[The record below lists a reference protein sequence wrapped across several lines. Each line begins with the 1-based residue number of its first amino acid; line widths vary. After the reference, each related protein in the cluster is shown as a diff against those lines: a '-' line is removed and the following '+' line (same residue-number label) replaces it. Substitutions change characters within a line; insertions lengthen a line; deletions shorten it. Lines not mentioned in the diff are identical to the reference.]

1 MNDLERYNRDKAS
14 VMSMLKFILAV
25 GITVGLLYVGKI
37 VAVILIPFLIG
48 FLLAKT
54 SDIIAKPL
62 SKLFDKDAKKIR
74 PGRRKSTHTKTAL
87 VVYVILNIFVFIIIV
102 LTFIGLVYQA
112 NSLLVT
118 IADAAKSFKPSELLS
133 THILDRFSEAN
144 GGFLTEDMMESVQNS
159 ITDMGQTL
167 AKNIPQFVSGAFS
180 KLWKVVGNLPYGV
193 FVVICVILSGFYFI
207 NDAPAVLKFYVKNTP
222 NKTFRNRI
230 FTLLNELAV
239 MVFRVLGG
247 YLALFI
253 ITAFES
259 LIVFWIAGLHE
270 YAIVLCIITAL
281 IDFLPI
287 LGISATMIPMIIY
300 QICNGNYVSAGVLL
314 AGFIVMSIIRRFIE
328 PAILGKSL
336 KMHPLITLLAMA
348 AGVYVWGAVGFLLG
362 PVLAIIIIQVIKVF
376 EIDKMVGRYLS
387 GILDG
392 FMTSKDDKKGSKS
405 EKVKVAEEVSEE
417 AGEEATE
424 EETEETAEETAE
436 EDSPAEEA
444 EKAAPKK
451 AGKASKKK

>member
-37 VAVILIPFLIG
+37 VAIILVPFLIG

-87 VVYVILNIFVFIIIV
+87 VIYVILNIFVFIIIV

-118 IADAAKSFKPSELLS
+118 LADAAKSFKPSELFS
-133 THILDRFSEAN
+133 THILDRFSESN
-144 GGFLTEDMMESVQNS
+144 GGFLTDDMMASIESS
-159 ITDMGQTL
+159 IADMGQTL
-167 AKNIPQFVSGAFS
+167 AKNIPTFVSSAFS
-180 KLWKVVGNLPYGV
+180 KIWKLIGNLPYGV

-259 LIVFWIAGLHE
+259 LIVFWVAGLHE

-348 AGVYVWGAVGFLLG
+348 AGVYVWGPVGFLLG

-376 EIDKMVGRYLS
+376 EIDKSVGRYLS

-392 FMTSKDDKKGSKS
+392 FMTAKDGKDKKGGKS
-405 EKVKVAEEVSEE
+405 SGKDESSDDAEPEE
-417 AGEEATE
+417 LSE
-424 EETEETAEETAE
+424 EETVVTSDASEE
-436 EDSPAEEA
+436 
-444 EKAAPKK
+444 
-451 AGKASKKK
+451 

>member
-300 QICNGNYVSAGVLL
+300 QVCNGNYVSAGVLL

-392 FMTSKDDKKGSKS
+392 FMTSKDDKNKKGSKADKRDSSDAADTEAES
-405 EKVKVAEEVSEE
+405 EDEPAAEEAVSVET
-417 AGEEATE
+417 AEATE
-424 EETEETAEETAE
+424 
-436 EDSPAEEA
+436 
-444 EKAAPKK
+444 K
-451 AGKASKKK
+451 

>member
-37 VAVILIPFLIG
+37 VAIILVPFLIG

-87 VVYVILNIFVFIIIV
+87 VIYVILNIFVFIIIV

-118 IADAAKSFKPSELLS
+118 LADAAKSFKPSELFS
-133 THILDRFSEAN
+133 THILDRFNEAN
-144 GGFLTEDMMESVQNS
+144 GGFLTEDMMDSVQSS
-159 ITDMGQTL
+159 IADMGQTL
-167 AKNIPQFVSGAFS
+167 AKNIPTFVSSAFTKIW
-180 KLWKVVGNLPYGV
+180 KLIGNLPYGV

-259 LIVFWIAGLHE
+259 LIVFWVAGLHE

-300 QICNGNYVSAGVLL
+300 QICNGNYVSAGVLV

-348 AGVYVWGAVGFLLG
+348 AGVYVWGPVGFLLG

-376 EIDKMVGRYLS
+376 EIDKSVGRYLS

-392 FMTSKDDKKGSKS
+392 FMTAKDGKDKKGGKS
-405 EKVKVAEEVSEE
+405 SGKDESSDDAEPEE
-417 AGEEATE
+417 LSE
-424 EETEETAEETAE
+424 EETVVTADTSEE
-436 EDSPAEEA
+436 
-444 EKAAPKK
+444 
-451 AGKASKKK
+451 

>member
-37 VAVILIPFLIG
+37 VAIILIPFLIG
-48 FLLAKT
+48 FILAKT

-118 IADAAKSFKPSELLS
+118 LADAAKSFKPTELFS
-133 THILDRFSEAN
+133 THILDRFSESN
-144 GGFLTEDMMESVQNS
+144 GGFLTDDMMASIESS
-159 ITDMGQTL
+159 IANMGQTL
-167 AKNIPQFVSGAFS
+167 AKNIPTFVSSAFS
-180 KLWKVVGNLPYGV
+180 KIWKLIGNLPYGV

-230 FTLLNELAV
+230 FTLLNELAI

-259 LIVFWIAGLHE
+259 LIVFWVAGLHE

-300 QICNGNYVSAGVLL
+300 QICNGNYVSAGVLV

-348 AGVYVWGAVGFLLG
+348 AGVYVWGPVGFLLG

-376 EIDKMVGRYLS
+376 EIDKSVGRYLS

-392 FMTSKDDKKGSKS
+392 FMTAKDGKDKKGGKS
-405 EKVKVAEEVSEE
+405 SGKDESSDDSEPEEDSEE
-417 AGEEATE
+417 ATVVTADASEE
-424 EETEETAEETAE
+424 
-436 EDSPAEEA
+436 
-444 EKAAPKK
+444 
-451 AGKASKKK
+451 

>member
-259 LIVFWIAGLHE
+259 LIVFWVAGLHV

-300 QICNGNYVSAGVLL
+300 QVCNGNYVSAGVLL

-392 FMTSKDDKKGSKS
+392 FMTSKDDKNKKGSKADKRDSADAADTEAES
-405 EKVKVAEEVSEE
+405 EDEPAAEEAVSV
-417 AGEEATE
+417 
-424 EETEETAEETAE
+424 ETAEA
-436 EDSPAEEA
+436 A
-444 EKAAPKK
+444 EK
-451 AGKASKKK
+451 

>member
-392 FMTSKDDKKGSKS
+392 FMTSKDDKNKKGSKADKRDSADAADTEAES
-405 EKVKVAEEVSEE
+405 EDEPAAEEAVSVET
-417 AGEEATE
+417 AEATE
-424 EETEETAEETAE
+424 
-436 EDSPAEEA
+436 
-444 EKAAPKK
+444 K
-451 AGKASKKK
+451 

>member
-37 VAVILIPFLIG
+37 VAIILIPFLIG

-392 FMTSKDDKKGSKS
+392 FMTSKDDKNKKGSKS
-405 EKVKVAEEVSEE
+405 DKRDSADAADTEAESEDEPAAEEAVSVET
-417 AGEEATE
+417 AEATE
-424 EETEETAEETAE
+424 
-436 EDSPAEEA
+436 
-444 EKAAPKK
+444 K
-451 AGKASKKK
+451 

>member
-87 VVYVILNIFVFIIIV
+87 VIYVILNIFVFIIIV

-118 IADAAKSFKPSELLS
+118 LADAAKSFKPSELFS

-144 GGFLTEDMMESVQNS
+144 GGFLTEDMMDSVQSS
-159 ITDMGQTL
+159 IADMGQTL
-167 AKNIPQFVSGAFS
+167 AKNIPTFVSGAFTKIW
-180 KLWKVVGNLPYGV
+180 KLIGNLPYWV

-259 LIVFWIAGLHE
+259 LIVFWVAGLHE

-300 QICNGNYVSAGVLL
+300 QVCNGNYVSAGVLL

-376 EIDKMVGRYLS
+376 EIDKTVGRYLS

-392 FMTSKDDKKGSKS
+392 FMTSKDGKTKKGSKADKGDS
-405 EKVKVAEEVSEE
+405 AEAADTE
-417 AGEEATE
+417 AEPEDEPEGESAS
-424 EETEETAEETAE
+424 EETASVETAE
-436 EDSPAEEA
+436 VT
-444 EKAAPKK
+444 EK
-451 AGKASKKK
+451 

>member
-37 VAVILIPFLIG
+37 VAIILIPFLIG

-87 VVYVILNIFVFIIIV
+87 VIYVILNIFVFIIIV

-118 IADAAKSFKPSELLS
+118 LADAAKSFKPSELFS
-133 THILDRFSEAN
+133 THILDRFSESN
-144 GGFLTEDMMESVQNS
+144 GGFLTDDMMASIESS
-159 ITDMGQTL
+159 IADMGQTL
-167 AKNIPQFVSGAFS
+167 AKNIPTFVSSAFTKIW
-180 KLWKVVGNLPYGV
+180 KLIGNLPYGV

-259 LIVFWIAGLHE
+259 LIVFWVAGLHE

-348 AGVYVWGAVGFLLG
+348 AGVYVWGPVGFLLG

-376 EIDKMVGRYLS
+376 EIDKSVGRYLS

-392 FMTSKDDKKGSKS
+392 FMTAKDGKDKKGGKS
-405 EKVKVAEEVSEE
+405 SGKDESSDDAEPEE
-417 AGEEATE
+417 LSE
-424 EETEETAEETAE
+424 EETVVTADASEE
-436 EDSPAEEA
+436 
-444 EKAAPKK
+444 
-451 AGKASKKK
+451 

>member
-37 VAVILIPFLIG
+37 VAIILVPFLIG

-87 VVYVILNIFVFIIIV
+87 VIYVILNIFVFIIIV

-118 IADAAKSFKPSELLS
+118 LADAAKSFKPSELFS
-133 THILDRFSEAN
+133 THILDRFSESN
-144 GGFLTEDMMESVQNS
+144 GGFLTDDMMASIESS
-159 ITDMGQTL
+159 IADMGQTL
-167 AKNIPQFVSGAFS
+167 AKNIPTFVSSAFTKIW
-180 KLWKVVGNLPYGV
+180 KLIGNLPYGV

-207 NDAPAVLKFYVKNTP
+207 NDAPAVLKFYVRNTP
-222 NKTFRNRI
+222 NKTFRTRI

-259 LIVFWIAGLHE
+259 LIVFWVAGLHE

-348 AGVYVWGAVGFLLG
+348 AGVYVWGPVGFLLG

-376 EIDKMVGRYLS
+376 EIDKSVGRYLS

-392 FMTSKDDKKGSKS
+392 FMTAKDGKDKKGGKS
-405 EKVKVAEEVSEE
+405 SGKDESSDDAEPEE
-417 AGEEATE
+417 LSE
-424 EETEETAEETAE
+424 EETVVTADASEE
-436 EDSPAEEA
+436 
-444 EKAAPKK
+444 
-451 AGKASKKK
+451 

>member
-37 VAVILIPFLIG
+37 VAIILVPFLIG

-87 VVYVILNIFVFIIIV
+87 VIYVILNIFVFIIIV

-118 IADAAKSFKPSELLS
+118 LADAAKSFKPTELFS
-133 THILDRFSEAN
+133 THILDRFSESN
-144 GGFLTEDMMESVQNS
+144 GGFLTDDMMSSVESS
-159 ITDMGQTL
+159 IADMGQTL
-167 AKNIPQFVSGAFS
+167 AKNIPTFVSSAFTKIW
-180 KLWKVVGNLPYGV
+180 KLIGNLPYGV

-259 LIVFWIAGLHE
+259 LIVFWVAGLHE

-300 QICNGNYVSAGVLL
+300 QICNGNYVSAGVLV

-348 AGVYVWGAVGFLLG
+348 AGVYVWGPVGFLLG
-362 PVLAIIIIQVIKVF
+362 PVLAIIIIQIIKVF
-376 EIDKMVGRYLS
+376 EIDKSVGRYLS

-392 FMTSKDDKKGSKS
+392 FMTAKDGKDKKGGKS
-405 EKVKVAEEVSEE
+405 SGKDESSDDAEPEE
-417 AGEEATE
+417 LSE
-424 EETEETAEETAE
+424 EETVATADASEE
-436 EDSPAEEA
+436 
-444 EKAAPKK
+444 
-451 AGKASKKK
+451 

>member
-37 VAVILIPFLIG
+37 VAIILIPFLIG

-87 VVYVILNIFVFIIIV
+87 VIYVILNIFVFIIIV

-118 IADAAKSFKPSELLS
+118 LADAAKSFKPSELFS
-133 THILDRFSEAN
+133 THILDRFSESN
-144 GGFLTEDMMESVQNS
+144 GGFLTDDMMASIESS
-159 ITDMGQTL
+159 IADMGQTL
-167 AKNIPQFVSGAFS
+167 AKNIPTFVSSAFTKIW
-180 KLWKVVGNLPYGV
+180 KLIGNLPYGV

-207 NDAPAVLKFYVKNTP
+207 NDAPAVLKFYVRNTP
-222 NKTFRNRI
+222 NKTFRTRI
-230 FTLLNELAV
+230 FTILNELAV

-259 LIVFWIAGLHE
+259 LIVFWVAGLHE

-348 AGVYVWGAVGFLLG
+348 AGVYVWGPVGFLLG

-376 EIDKMVGRYLS
+376 EIDKSVGRYLS

-392 FMTSKDDKKGSKS
+392 FMTAKDGKDKKGGKS
-405 EKVKVAEEVSEE
+405 SGKDESSDDAEPEE
-417 AGEEATE
+417 LSE
-424 EETEETAEETAE
+424 EETVVTADASEE
-436 EDSPAEEA
+436 
-444 EKAAPKK
+444 
-451 AGKASKKK
+451 

>member
-37 VAVILIPFLIG
+37 VAIILVPFLIG

-87 VVYVILNIFVFIIIV
+87 VIYVILNIFVFIIIV

-118 IADAAKSFKPSELLS
+118 LADAAKSFKPSELFS
-133 THILDRFSEAN
+133 THILDRFSESN
-144 GGFLTEDMMESVQNS
+144 GGFLTDDMMASIESS
-159 ITDMGQTL
+159 IADMGQTL
-167 AKNIPQFVSGAFS
+167 AKNIPTFVSSAFS
-180 KLWKVVGNLPYGV
+180 KIWKLIGNLPYGV

-259 LIVFWIAGLHE
+259 LIVFWVAGLHE

-348 AGVYVWGAVGFLLG
+348 AGVYVWGPVGFLLG

-376 EIDKMVGRYLS
+376 EIDKSVGRYLS

-392 FMTSKDDKKGSKS
+392 FMTAKDGKDKKGGKS
-405 EKVKVAEEVSEE
+405 SGKDESSDDAEPEE
-417 AGEEATE
+417 LSE
-424 EETEETAEETAE
+424 EETVVTADASEE
-436 EDSPAEEA
+436 
-444 EKAAPKK
+444 
-451 AGKASKKK
+451 

>member
-37 VAVILIPFLIG
+37 VAIILIPFLIG

-74 PGRRKSTHTKTAL
+74 TGRRKSTHTKTAL
-87 VVYVILNIFVFIIIV
+87 VIYVILNIFVFIIIV

-118 IADAAKSFKPSELLS
+118 LADAAKSFKPSELFS
-133 THILDRFSEAN
+133 THILDRFSESN
-144 GGFLTEDMMESVQNS
+144 GGFLTEDMMDSVQSS
-159 ITDMGQTL
+159 IADMGQTL
-167 AKNIPQFVSGAFS
+167 AKNIPTFVSGAFS
-180 KLWKVVGNLPYGV
+180 KIWKLIGNLPYGV

-259 LIVFWIAGLHE
+259 LIVFWVAGLHE

-348 AGVYVWGAVGFLLG
+348 AGVYVWGPVGFLLG

-392 FMTSKDDKKGSKS
+392 FMSNKDDKKGSKS
-405 EKVKVAEEVSEE
+405 EKGKAPDGAASEE
-417 AGEEATE
+417 SDEESDDAADE
-424 EETEETAEETAE
+424 VTAEEAPTE
-436 EDSPAEEA
+436 E
-444 EKAAPKK
+444 AAPKK
-451 AGKASKKK
+451 ASKSAKKK

>member
-37 VAVILIPFLIG
+37 VAIILVPFLIG

-87 VVYVILNIFVFIIIV
+87 VIYVILNIFVFIIIV

-118 IADAAKSFKPSELLS
+118 LADAAKSFKPSELFS
-133 THILDRFSEAN
+133 THILDRFSESN
-144 GGFLTEDMMESVQNS
+144 GGFLTDDMMASIESS
-159 ITDMGQTL
+159 IADMGQTL
-167 AKNIPQFVSGAFS
+167 AKNIPTFVSSAFTKIW
-180 KLWKVVGNLPYGV
+180 KLIGNLPYGV

-259 LIVFWIAGLHE
+259 LIVFWVAGLHE

-348 AGVYVWGAVGFLLG
+348 AGVYVWGPVGFLLG

-376 EIDKMVGRYLS
+376 EIDKSVGRYLS

-392 FMTSKDDKKGSKS
+392 FMTAKDGKDKKGGKS
-405 EKVKVAEEVSEE
+405 SGKDESSDDAEPEE
-417 AGEEATE
+417 LSE
-424 EETEETAEETAE
+424 EETVVTADASEE
-436 EDSPAEEA
+436 
-444 EKAAPKK
+444 
-451 AGKASKKK
+451 

>member
-37 VAVILIPFLIG
+37 VAIILVPFLIG

-87 VVYVILNIFVFIIIV
+87 VIYVILNIFVFIIIV

-118 IADAAKSFKPSELLS
+118 LADAAKSFKPSELFS
-133 THILDRFSEAN
+133 THILDRFSESN
-144 GGFLTEDMMESVQNS
+144 GGFLTDDMMASIESS
-159 ITDMGQTL
+159 IADMGQTL
-167 AKNIPQFVSGAFS
+167 AKNIPTFVSSAFS
-180 KLWKVVGNLPYGV
+180 KIWKLIGNLPYGV

-207 NDAPAVLKFYVKNTP
+207 NDAPAVLKFYVRNTP

-259 LIVFWIAGLHE
+259 LIVFWVAGLHE

-348 AGVYVWGAVGFLLG
+348 AGVYVWGPVGFLLG

-376 EIDKMVGRYLS
+376 EIDKSVGRYLS

-392 FMTSKDDKKGSKS
+392 FMTAKDGKDKKGGKS
-405 EKVKVAEEVSEE
+405 SGKDESSDDAEPEE
-417 AGEEATE
+417 LSE
-424 EETEETAEETAE
+424 EETVVTADASEE
-436 EDSPAEEA
+436 
-444 EKAAPKK
+444 
-451 AGKASKKK
+451 